1 MCSWFLA
8 QAGAVSIMEL
18 LQQPAREVAEAALE
32 LLLAVVADDAP
43 VLEAL
48 CLVGLVPA
56 VARLSGPAHAPPLR
70 ARAARFLVLLCTTSA
85 HTAQMFLA
93 CGGLGVLVQVRSA
106 LRTATPAP
114 APWSAVQCVSRTPN
128 TGHYLN

>member
-1 MCSWFLA
+1 
-8 QAGAVSIMEL
+8 MEL

-48 CLVGLVPA
+48 CLVGLVPI
-56 VARLSGPAHAPPLR
+56 VARLSGPAHAQPLR

-93 CGGLGVLVQVRSA
+93 CGGLGVLVQVRPPTQGHA
-106 LRTATPAP
+106 WPCTCLCVCRLCMCYKDKRRVAGATA
-114 APWSAVQCVSRTPN
+114 
-128 TGHYLN
+128 